1 MEHVTTRDLAWKDGS
16 VDKKTLSKMAVVE
29 ISAFS
34 FETLI
39 YCY

>member
-1 MEHVTTRDLAWKDGS
+1 MWQRVTQPGKTVLF
-16 VDKKTLSKMAVVE
+16 DKKTLSKKAVVE

-39 YCY
+39 DCY